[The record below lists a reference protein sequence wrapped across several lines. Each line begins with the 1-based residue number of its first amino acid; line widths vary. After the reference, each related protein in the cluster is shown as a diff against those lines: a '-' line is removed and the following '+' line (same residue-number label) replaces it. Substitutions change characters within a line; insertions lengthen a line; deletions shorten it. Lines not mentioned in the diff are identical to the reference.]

1 MILCASRVRCAVV
14 MMMVPAVLLGCGG
27 GGGARP
33 ALSKSA
39 LAKQRMAA
47 AARVSRSVLAVT
59 GLGRNITRAG
69 AAHTFFG
76 TRIPLF
82 FGAATRAARTGTGTG
97 AAPAPAPALLDPGSG
112 LYYVTTL
119 NADGSGSQLLYLDA
133 AATQPAGWFR
143 WVTPRFTTTNP
154 PTYPAQITV
163 VYKITAGSFAGVS
176 GTMRLTVND
185 PNFGT
190 GVIELALTDTLH
202 ESAQANFNLSAEGIQ
217 GKQDVD
223 LGNGDSC
230 SVTDT
235 LDQALIWTDV
245 FTFPEGVTIDMS
257 TDPDGTSTETYSDPS
272 PSTDNPIDATGNISS
287 DGTDTIDYS
296 DGGSDTVNVDPGS
309 YDDIGSDSSG
319 DSPSSDSGFKK
330 VKKAVR
336 TVPGKRPGL

>member
-1 MILCASRVRCAVV
+1 MVICASRVRCALLVV
-14 MMMVPAVLLGCGG
+14 LAPVVLFGCGGG

-82 FGAATRAARTGTGTG
+82 FGDTTRAVGTSTP
-97 AAPAPAPALLDPGSG
+97 PASALLDPGSG

-185 PNFGT
+185 PKFGA
-190 GVIELALTDTLH
+190 GVIELALTDSLH

-223 LGNGDSC
+223 LGNGDKC

-235 LDQALIWTDV
+235 LDQTLVWIDV
-245 FTFPEGVTIDMS
+245 YTFPDNVVIDMS
-257 TDPDGTSTETYSDPS
+257 TDPDGTSTETYSDPA
-272 PSTDNPIDATGNISS
+272 PSSDNPIDATGYISS
-287 DGTDTIDYS
+287 EGTDTIDYS

-309 YDDIGSDSSG
+309 YDDGGSDSSG
-319 DSPSSDSGFKK
+319 DSPSNDSGFKK
-330 VKKAVR
+330 VKKAAR